1 MWKIDGRYLARST
14 CFLTASLTV
23 PLQEVTRG
31 GDRGK
36 EKCEAKGDLGIETST
51 IEYFKHGRD
60 QRQDSL
66 KDRGGYSKPDGSYE
80 AAVEDPAEH
89 SQDALIRRLVD
100 SLNLVESHRLP
111 RTGLFEGYTH
121 AQGHGAESNM
131 LQQPGGWHGQAVD
144 SRPIESFQLL
154 ERVQNTNKMIRS
166 DEERVRYTDEI
177 QKEKAGWPQRYG
189 GQVHP
194 CQTSFVGGYGQY
206 GASYAG
212 TSCDS
217 VGADYHPMHHQ
228 HGLISPNLSL
238 PSHVSSQV
246 GVLPSFVP
254 GTQVL
259 GGMPLWGQQR
269 EGNGTNE
276 VHIHES
282 RQTNGNFVDTSNDL
296 TGIVEECLVG
306 IEGEYQPYCKQIISP
321 ELNAAAERVLHSLKT
336 LQNFDGSGGSRK
348 RYFCSLKEVSKVA
361 KHCKLLIIA
370 PDVKPSP
377 TAHIKPVK
385 LLQSVINSAESAGV
399 PYIFALSRRGIGQVF
414 GRDKSMSI
422 VAVMNLDQIEVDCA
436 IMAEEARR
444 GRRSFTE
451 TRNLS

>member
-1 MWKIDGRYLARST
+1 VT
-14 CFLTASLTV
+14 
-23 PLQEVTRG
+23 LQEVTRG
-31 GDRGK
+31 DRVK
-36 EKCEAKGDLGIETST
+36 EKCEAKGGVGIETST

-60 QRQDSL
+60 PREVSL
-66 KDRGGYSKPDGSYE
+66 KDRSGYPKPDGSYE
-80 AAVEDPAEH
+80 AAVDDPTEH
-89 SQDALIRRLVD
+89 SQEALIRRLVD

-111 RTGLFEGYTH
+111 RTGLFEGYTD
-121 AQGHGAESNM
+121 AQSHGAEGNM
-131 LQQPGGWHGQAVD
+131 LQQRMWDCQAVD
-144 SRPIESFQLL
+144 SSPIESFQLL
-154 ERVQNTNKMIRS
+154 DRVRNAHETTQK
-166 DEERVRYTDEI
+166 DEERVRYAEEI
-177 QKEKAGWPQRYG
+177 QRQHTGWPKGYG
-189 GQVHP
+189 GQVHAS
-194 CQTSFVGGYGQY
+194 QTSYVGYGHY
-206 GASYAG
+206 GATYAG

-217 VGADYHPMHHQ
+217 VGTNYHPMHYQ
-228 HGLISPNLSL
+228 PGLISPNLSL
-238 PSHVSSQV
+238 PSHVSSQE

-269 EGNGTNE
+269 EGNETNGA
-276 VHIHES
+276 HAHDS
-282 RQTNGNFVDTSNDL
+282 RQADRTFVDTSNDL
-296 TGIVEECLVG
+296 TGMVEECLVG
-306 IEGEYQPYCKQIISP
+306 IEGEYQPYCQQIISL
-321 ELNAAAERVLHSLKT
+321 ELNAAAQRVLHALKT
-336 LQNFDGSGGSRK
+336 LQNFDGPSGSKK